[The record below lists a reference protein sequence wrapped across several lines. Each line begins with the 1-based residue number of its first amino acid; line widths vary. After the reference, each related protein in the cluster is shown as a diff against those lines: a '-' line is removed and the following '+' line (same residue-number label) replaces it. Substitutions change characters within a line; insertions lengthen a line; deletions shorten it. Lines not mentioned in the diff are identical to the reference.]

1 MGVEDG
7 WLHLSQLGKDK
18 NSTSAG
24 KAAGKLSSSFI
35 GTSASISV
43 TAVLVTQIR
52 NPGTLSG
59 VPGLLS
65 CELMWTEKWI
75 KTGDCLQLVY
85 FQNQYKQPH
94 FQLATWKIT

>member
-1 MGVEDG
+1 
-7 WLHLSQLGKDK
+7 LSQLGKDK

-65 CELMWTEKWI
+65 CELMWTEK
-75 KTGDCLQLVY
+75 
-85 FQNQYKQPH
+85 
-94 FQLATWKIT
+94 